1 MVMMVA
7 SVVTMMKMM
16 KMRTM
21 MTMMTMITLMTML
34 LQGYTEM
41 EVPSHREVQKCL
53 VDIGD
58 KEAKF
63 IGSKQWIGSTEV
75 IVLTIVFQTLS
86 S

>member
-1 MVMMVA
+1 MVVRKMKTGKMVMMMA
-7 SVVTMMKMM
+7 SVVTMVTMTTMVK
-16 KMRTM
+16 M
-21 MTMMTMITLMTML
+21 MTMLV
-34 LQGYTEM
+34 QGYTET

-75 IVLTIVFQTLS
+75 IIFQTS
-86 S
+86 SSWP